1 MFLISVGE
9 TKKIRVIGEEDVA
22 ALVSTLLTLGCRERV
37 TYKSVTDT
45 GTDPEGSDDGEDGK
59 VKKP

>member
-22 ALVSTLLTLGCRERV
+22 ALVSTLLTLGFRERV
-37 TYKSVTDT
+37 TYKSVTDA
-45 GTDPEGSDDGEDGK
+45 DPEGSDNGENGK